1 MCCLLLKKGDMT
13 VIRNFEN
20 AIVLKVKIVK
30 KPKVKVASCN
40 WVFRQCF
47 RFNDLKETSSKIQG
61 ASYNQE
67 SMACSRTSKSN
78 NIPYLKFF
86 VLLITFLRKI
96 HWWTSEGGQ
105 LFYLWTPSPLLF
117 FLLQAFSLLT
127 NQSGGCFTW
136 PELAALC
143 YQKICLLHMGHKR
156 PIDIHLIHR
165 QDFCTTSH
173 YIMHTVHW

>member
-1 MCCLLLKKGDMT
+1 MT

-40 WVFRQCF
+40 WVFRQRF

-67 SMACSRTSKSN
+67 NMVCSRTSKSN
-78 NIPYLKFF
+78 NIPYLKFSSSPF
-86 VLLITFLRKI
+86 CGKYTDELLKEDRFFISK
-96 HWWTSEGGQ
+96 
-105 LFYLWTPSPLLF
+105 PLPLCFF

-143 YQKICLLHMGHKR
+143 YQKICLLHTGHR
-156 PIDIHLIHR
+156 E
-165 QDFCTTSH
+165 TN
-173 YIMHTVHW
+173 